1 MNVRTNFLDLI
12 SLFFVGQPMY
22 PKKQTII
29 IDVELLKQA
38 NIILYLLNQSLL
50 NVPLD
55 TYFLVCLREVKILQ
69 SYTALNAI
77 LWGLFSA
84 SSLLRSFE
92 IITNVDVSRCFKNVR
107 HNDEVY
113 AHFSSNRLVVFN
125 LMKTEEA
132 SN

>member
-69 SYTALNAI
+69 SHTALNAI

-92 IITNVDVSRCFKNVR
+92 IITNVDVSRCFENVR

-113 AHFSSNRLVVFN
+113 AHFSSNGLVVFD
-125 LMKTEEA
+125 LMKTEET